1 MNITLIN
8 KRACTEKNNVSL
20 PNNTIIS
27 PTHSAYSNMPNL
39 PKAATKVYS
48 FPDIHDRLLLSVA
61 QFCDN
66 GYTVD
71 FNKKHVFILDK
82 RKIILQGERAAANSL
97 WFIIFHNNTTPLP
110 TTNHLSKTLKY
121 AHTLTSKKN

>member
-1 MNITLIN
+1 MHLF
-8 KRACTEKNNVSL
+8 S
-20 PNNTIIS
+20 
-27 PTHSAYSNMPNL
+27 
-39 PKAATKVYS
+39 
-48 FPDIHDRLLLSVA
+48 DIHGRLLLSIA

-66 GYTVD
+66 GYTVE
-71 FNKKHVFILDK
+71 FNKRHVFILDK